1 MSQSGLVMGTVF
13 ITTLIFTPVCGKYI
27 QVLGAKK
34 FLITGSFIVGL
45 GNFMFG
51 FLSKL
56 EDKNTFFSLS
66 ILIRFIIAIGQAAA
80 GPAAYTLAGK
90 QVTEKHKGKAISAAE
105 ACFGIGTMVGPTLGG
120 CLYDMGG
127 FSLPFW
133 VSGSV
138 MIFMAFMG
146 LVFFKDENNAEKI
159 ESDGT
164 KVSWLDI
171 LKAPGVPVS
180 TLAVGFAGVAWSW

>member
-1 MSQSGLVMGTVF
+1 MKQENIVNLFLISCSVLFAGLSLSLISPFYPSEALSKGVSVSQSGLVMGTTF

-56 EDKNTFFSLS
+56 EDKNTFFILS

-80 GPAAYTLAGK
+80 GPAGYTLAGK
-90 QVTEKHKGKAISAAE
+90 QVTENNRGKAISAAE

-120 CLYDMGG
+120 C
-127 FSLPFW
+127 F
-133 VSGSV
+133 
-138 MIFMAFMG
+138 
-146 LVFFKDENNAEKI
+146 
-159 ESDGT
+159 
-164 KVSWLDI
+164 
-171 LKAPGVPVS
+171 
-180 TLAVGFAGVAWSW
+180 